1 MPLLSEQEL
10 AELRTVRAQ
19 QMTASGTVHRPGPAT
34 PQGTDIRMWP
44 VHHTEAG
51 LIGASRQL
59 TQGVSRQLTQGVDGL
74 LLQRDQPEWVTGVD
88 SLTQAGDAL
97 MVAGRWFVVGAA
109 RTQTIQTAAVYPL
122 TEVSYG
128 A

>member
-1 MPLLSEQEL
+1 MPILSEAILTQ
-10 AELRTVRAQ
+10 LRATRAQ
-19 QMTASGTVHRPGPAT
+19 QMTAQGAVHRPDGTAV
-34 PQGTDIRMWP
+34 QGADIRTWP
-44 VHHTEAG
+44 LHHTELG

-59 TQGVSRQLTQGVDGL
+59 VQGPDGL
-74 LLQRDQPEWVTGVD
+74 LIQQDQPEWVTGVD
-88 SLTQAGDAL
+88 SATRAGDAL

-122 TEVSYG
+122 TEVHYG